1 MTPVLARILAGSVCL
16 LACSACQSSAGE
28 WNQFLGPNRNGA
40 VTTGKQIPA
49 NPKLDLVWSRD
60 LGTGFSGVLVSDG
73 RLFTMNKQGENDV
86 MSCMRADTGETVWQY
101 EIAPFFPK
109 AGAAPGGALSTPALD
124 EEQVYG
130 LGPRG
135 EFFALNKDSGKQ
147 VWKIH
152 LKDELG
158 GAQPGIGFTTS
169 PLVIGNRVIVQI
181 GNTEGKSIGAFD
193 TKSGKLV
200 WSSGTGAVRSQS
212 PSLVEFLGKSYLI
225 SLHDDGISGLDPET
239 GEMLWS
245 HDGVAGI
252 QVLPTGKDSFLIDSG
267 GSGYVHYQLI
277 EKDET
282 IVLKELWKNDILSFF
297 CDIPV
302 VDGDLVFGFKNGIVT
317 GLNVKTGE
325 RVWQERL
332 GHGGVTAV
340 VDGHLAI
347 WCNGEFRLVKAS
359 DKAYEQVAW
368 IKVLEG
374 EELDAYT
381 GPSYAD
387 GHFYLRTLSKIAAVK
402 VGK

>member
-1 MTPVLARILAGSVCL
+1 MNTVLARILACSVCL

-28 WNQFLGPNRNGA
+28 WDQFLGPNRSGV
-40 VTTGKQIPA
+40 VTTGNQIPA
-49 NPKLDLVWSRD
+49 NPKLNLAWSRD
-60 LGTGFSGVLVSDG
+60 LGIGFSGVLVSEG

-86 MSCMRADTGETVWQY
+86 MTCMKADTGETLWQY
-101 EIAPFFPK
+101 DIAPHFPND
-109 AGAAPGGALSTPALD
+109 GPAPGGALSTPALD

-135 EFFALNKDSGKQ
+135 EFFALRKESGKQ
-147 VWKIH
+147 VWKVH
-152 LKDELG
+152 LKDDLG
-158 GAQPGIGFTTS
+158 ADQPGIGFTTS

-200 WSSGTGAVRSQS
+200 WSSGTGSVGSQS
-212 PSLVEFLGKSYLI
+212 PSLVEFLGKPYLI
-225 SLHDDGISGLDPET
+225 SLHDDGMSGLDPET
-239 GEMLWS
+239 GETLWK
-245 HDGVAGI
+245 HDDVTGI
-252 QVLPTGKDSFLIDSG
+252 QVLPTGKDSFLINSRET
-267 GSGYVHYQLI
+267 GYAHYQLI

-282 IVLKELWKNDILSFF
+282 IVLNELWKNDILNFLY
-297 CDIPV
+297 DIPV

-317 GLNVKTGE
+317 GLNVRTGE

-332 GHGGVTAV
+332 GHAGVTAV

-368 IKVLEG
+368 IKVLKG
-374 EELDAYT
+374 EKLNAYT

-387 GHFYLRTLSKIAAVK
+387 GHFYLRTLSKIAAVR